1 MVRVSTKSLR
11 KFLGGAGPV
20 VALGLLML
28 AFLTL
33 MSSATEN
40 SARFGQTYSAL
51 LIINTFGL
59 LVLAGLI
66 AWNLYELLHQVH
78 RRAPGA
84 RLTVR
89 MVTRFVLLSVT
100 PVLVVYYFS
109 LQFIQRG
116 IDSWFDVRIE
126 RALENALE
134 LGRTALGMRM
144 RELLRQ
150 TDAMAAELSDTTGQ
164 RAAVRLDDD
173 RRQSGATEL
182 TLMTDRGH
190 IIALSQAN
198 AVSIIPHRPS
208 EAMLLQMRQSQNY
221 IGLDALDDEGLHA
234 RVMVAVPDPVTGTAT
249 SSRILQALFPITER
263 LDTLAEQVQ
272 GAYAQYRE
280 LAYLRKPLKISF
292 TLTLSLV
299 LLLSVL
305 TAVWAAFF
313 SARRL
318 VAPLRDLVQGTQAV
332 AEGDYGTRLPKAS
345 KDEVGFLTESFNT
358 MTRKLALARDETRRS
373 QQQLEAQ
380 RTYLE
385 AVLARLSS
393 GVVTLDHE
401 LRVITA
407 NDAAR
412 QILGVDLDPQVGKT
426 LSAIS
431 EAHPNLRPFTE
442 VLSSQPRDTVHDWR
456 AEVTLLNANGRQ
468 VLMCRGTRLLA
479 ANELLP
485 GHVVVFDDVTA
496 LIQAER
502 NAAWSEVARRLAH
515 EIKNPL
521 TPIQLSAER
530 LRHKY
535 LRKMPAE
542 ETAVLDNL
550 TRTIIQQVESMK
562 NMVNAFSDYA
572 RSPRMRPMPL
582 DLTALLSDV
591 IELYRA
597 GRGEDVIRTQL
608 AERLPLVTADP
619 DRLRQALHNLIKNAL
634 EAGAAGAQ
642 PTVWIESGCTSDVTG
657 QYIEVRIRDEGGGF
671 PENIFEH
678 VFEPYVTTKPEG
690 SGLGLAIVKKIV
702 EEHGGTVWAE
712 NNPQGGA
719 SVAMRFPAAAG
730 GATQTVSP
738 LAAPGG
744 AFDPSSY
751 PPKLDAR
758 RTTPMTGGIRE
769 KLL

>member
-1 MVRVSTKSLR
+1 M
-11 KFLGGAGPV
+11 

-40 SARFGQTYSAL
+40 SDRFGQTYSAL

-59 LVLAGLI
+59 LVLAALI
-66 AWNLYELLHQVH
+66 AWNLYELLHQVQ

-126 RALENALE
+126 HALENALE

-150 TDAMAAELSDTTGQ
+150 TEALAAELSDATGQ
-164 RAAVRLDDD
+164 QAAVRLDDA
-173 RRQSGATEL
+173 RRRSGATEL
-182 TLMTDRGH
+182 TLMTDSGH
-190 IIALSQAN
+190 IIALSQTNPA
-198 AVSIIPHRPS
+198 SIIPHRPS
-208 EAMLLQMRQSQNY
+208 EAILLQMRQAKNY
-221 IGLDALDDEGLHA
+221 IGLDPLDDEGLHA
-234 RVMVAVPDPVTGTAT
+234 RVVVSIPNSAASSAT
-249 SSRILQALFPITER
+249 PPRILQALYPITER
-263 LDTLAEQVQ
+263 LNTLAEQVQ
-272 GAYAQYRE
+272 AAYAQYRE

-332 AEGDYGTRLPKAS
+332 AEGDYGRRLPKAT
-345 KDEVGFLTESFNT
+345 KDEVGFLTDSFNT

-393 GVVTLDHE
+393 GVVTLDHA

-407 NDAAR
+407 NDAAQ
-412 QILGVDLDPQVGKT
+412 QILGVDLDPQVGRS

-431 EAHPNLRPFTE
+431 EAYPNLRPFTE

-456 AEVTLLNANGRQ
+456 AEVALLGANGRQ

-521 TPIQLSAER
+521 TPIQLAAER

-535 LRKMPAE
+535 LRKMPPA

-550 TRTIIQQVESMK
+550 TRTIVQQVESMK
-562 NMVNAFSDYA
+562 SMVNAFSDYA

-582 DLTALLSDV
+582 DLTKLILDV
-591 IELYRA
+591 VELYRA

-608 AERLPLVTADP
+608 AERLPLIAADP

-634 EAGAAGAQ
+634 EAGAAEAY
-642 PTVWIESGCTSDVTG
+642 PTVSIESECISEAAG
-657 QYIEVRIRDEGGGF
+657 QYVEVRVRDSGSGF
-671 PENIFEH
+671 PENILEH

-702 EEHGGTVWAE
+702 EEHGGTVWAA
-712 NNPQGGA
+712 NDPQGGA
-719 SVAMRFPAAAG
+719 SVTMRFPVAADGTMAIVSSPSAAAG
-730 GATQTVSP
+730 GT
-738 LAAPGG
+738 L
-744 AFDPSSY
+744 DRSSH
-751 PPKLDAR
+751 PALDAR
-758 RTTPMTGGIRE
+758 RPTQMMTGGIRE

>member
-1 MVRVSTKSLR
+1 ML
-11 KFLGGAGPV
+11 
-20 VALGLLML
+20 ALGVLML

-51 LIINTFGL
+51 LLINTLGL

-66 AWNLYELLHQVH
+66 AWNLYELLQQVH
-78 RRAPGA
+78 QRAPGA

-100 PVLVVYYFS
+100 PVVVVYYFS
-109 LQFIQRG
+109 LQFIHRG

-126 RALENALE
+126 QALENALE

-150 TDAMAAELSDTTGQ
+150 TEAMAVELSDTTAQ
-164 RAAVRLDDD
+164 PAPVRLDEA
-173 RRQSGATEL
+173 RQRSGATEL
-182 TLMTDRGH
+182 TLMSDSGH
-190 IIALSQAN
+190 IIALSQAST
-198 AVSIIPHRPS
+198 ASIIPHRPS
-208 EAMLLQMRQSQNY
+208 EAILLQLRQSNNY
-221 IGLDALDDEGLHA
+221 IGLDTLDDEGLHA
-234 RVMVAVPDPVTGTAT
+234 RVVVAVPGPIGAGTD
-249 SSRILQALFPITER
+249 SRRILQALFPITER
-263 LDTLAEQVQ
+263 LNSLAEQIQ

-299 LLLSVL
+299 LLLSLL

-318 VAPLRDLVQGTQAV
+318 VAPLRDLVQGTRAV
-332 AEGDYGTRLPKAS
+332 AEGDYETRLPKAS
-345 KDEVGFLTESFNT
+345 KDEIGFLMDSFNI

-412 QILGVDLDPQVGKT
+412 QILGVDLDLQIGQA
-426 LSAIS
+426 LSAVS

-442 VLSSQPRDTVHDWR
+442 VLSSQPQDTVHDWR
-456 AEVTLLNANGRQ
+456 AEITLLGANGRQ

-502 NAAWSEVARRLAH
+502 NAAWGEVARRLAH

-535 LRKMPAE
+535 LRKLPSQ
-542 ETAVLDNL
+542 ETGVLDNL

-572 RSPRMRPMPL
+572 RSPRMRPMPV
-582 DLTALLSDV
+582 DLTALISDV

-597 GRGEDVIRTQL
+597 GRREDVIRTQL
-608 AERLPLVTADP
+608 TERLPLIAADP
-619 DRLRQALHNLIKNAL
+619 DRLRQALHNLVKNAL
-634 EAGAAGAQ
+634 EAGAQEGQ
-642 PTVWIESGCTSDVTG
+642 PTVWVESGYTQDITG
-657 QYIEVRIRDEGGGF
+657 QYIEVRVRDNGSGF
-671 PENIFEH
+671 PDNILEH

-719 SVAMRFPAAAG
+719 SVTMRFPVAAVD
-730 GATQTVSP
+730 GATPKMSSP
-738 LAAPGG
+738 AAPET
-744 AFDPSSY
+744 AHDRTSS
-751 PPKLDAR
+751 PTLEAR
-758 RTTPMTGGIRE
+758 RPSQTTGGIRE

>member
-1 MVRVSTKSLR
+1 MV
-11 KFLGGAGPV
+11 
-20 VALGLLML
+20 LGLLML
-28 AFLTL
+28 ASLAL
-33 MSSATEN
+33 MSDATES
-40 SARFGQTYSAL
+40 SARFGQTYAAL
-51 LIINTFGL
+51 LITNVVGL

-66 AWNLYELLHQVH
+66 AWNLYELVHQVRH
-78 RRAPGA
+78 RAPGA

-89 MVTRFVLLSVT
+89 LVTRFVLLSVT

-109 LQFIQRG
+109 LQFIHRS

-126 RALENALE
+126 LALEHALE
-134 LGRTALGMRM
+134 LGRTALGMRT

-150 TDAMAAELSDTTGQ
+150 TEEIAAQLSETVD
-164 RAAVRLDDD
+164 RAAAVQLDDA
-173 RRQSGATEL
+173 RQRSAATEL
-182 TLMTDRGH
+182 TLMTDNGR
-190 IIALSQAN
+190 IIALSQTSN
-198 AVSIIPHRPS
+198 GSIVPHRPHP
-208 EAMLLQMRQSQNY
+208 AILLQMRQARNY
-221 IGLDALDDEGLHA
+221 IGLEPLDDEGLHV
-234 RVMVAVPDPVTGTAT
+234 RVVVAVPDPVAATTAR
-249 SSRILQALFPITER
+249 SRILQALFPVTER
-263 LDTLAEQVQ
+263 LNTLAEQIQV
-272 GAYAQYRE
+272 AYAEYRE

-292 TLTLSLV
+292 TLALSLV

-318 VAPLRDLVQGTQAV
+318 VEPLRDLVEGTRAV
-332 AEGDYGTRLPKAS
+332 AQGDYGTRLARAS
-345 KDEVGFLTESFNT
+345 QDELGFLTESFNT
-358 MTRKLALARDETRRS
+358 MTRKLARARDETRRS
-373 QQQLEAQ
+373 QRQLEAQ

-393 GVVTLDHE
+393 GVITLDHE
-401 LRVITA
+401 LRLITA
-407 NDAAR
+407 NDAAK
-412 QILGVDLDPQVGKT
+412 QILGVHLDPQIGQT
-426 LSAIS
+426 LNAIS
-431 EAHPNLRPFTE
+431 EAHPPLHPLTE
-442 VLSSQPRDTVHDWR
+442 VLRSQPKDTVDDWR
-456 AEVTLLNANGRQ
+456 AEVNLLTANGRQ

-530 LRHKY
+530 LRRKY
-535 LRKMPAE
+535 LHKMPAE

-572 RSPRMRPMPL
+572 RTPRMRPIPL
-582 DLTALLSDV
+582 DLSSLISDV

-597 GRGEDVIRTQL
+597 GREEEVIRTRL
-608 AERLPLVTADP
+608 AKRLPLITADP

-634 EAGAAGAQ
+634 EAGPPEAQ
-642 PTVWIESGCTSDVTG
+642 PRVWIESDYRSDVSG
-657 QYIEVRIRDEGGGF
+657 PSIEVRVRDEGKGF
-671 PENIFEH
+671 PESILEQ

-702 EEHGGTVWAE
+702 EEHGGTVWAQ

-719 SVAMRFPAAAG
+719 SVTMRFPVAG
-730 GATQTVSP
+730 DGVTQGLP
-738 LAAPGG
+738 FPAAPGE
-744 AFDPSSY
+744 P
-751 PPKLDAR
+751 LDAASR
-758 RTTPMTGGIRE
+758 PTLEADKRHHSVPSPPGAGERARVRG
-769 KLL
+769 

>member
-1 MVRVSTKSLR
+1 
-11 KFLGGAGPV
+11 LGGAGPV

-51 LIINTFGL
+51 LIINTLGL

-100 PVLVVYYFS
+100 PVVVVYYFS
-109 LQFIQRG
+109 IQFIHRG

-126 RALENALE
+126 RAMENALE
-134 LGRTALGMRM
+134 LGRSALGMRM

-150 TDAMAAELSDTTGQ
+150 TEAIAAELSNATGHST
-164 RAAVRLDDD
+164 AVHLDEA
-173 RRQSGATEL
+173 RRRSGATEL
-182 TLMTDRGH
+182 TLMTDSGH
-190 IIALSQAN
+190 IIALSQADST
-198 AVSIIPHRPS
+198 SIIPHRPS
-208 EAMLLQMRQSQNY
+208 EAILLQMRQSKNY
-221 IGLDALDDEGLHA
+221 IGLDPLDDEGLHA
-234 RVMVAVPDPVTGTAT
+234 RVVVAVPDPVAATAT
-249 SSRILQALFPITER
+249 SSRVLQALFPIAER
-263 LDTLAEQVQ
+263 LNLLAEQIQ
-272 GAYAQYRE
+272 AAYAQYRE

-332 AEGDYGTRLPKAS
+332 AQGDYGTRLPKAS

-407 NDAAR
+407 NDAAQ
-412 QILGVDLDPQVGKT
+412 QILGVDLDLQIGKA
-426 LSAIS
+426 LNSVS
-431 EAHPNLRPFTE
+431 EAYPNLRPFTE
-442 VLSSQPRDTVHDWR
+442 VLSSQPQDTVHDWR
-456 AEVTLLNANGRQ
+456 AEITLLSANGRQ

-535 LRKMPAE
+535 LRKLPSG

-562 NMVNAFSDYA
+562 SMVNAFSDYA

-582 DLTALLSDV
+582 DLTALILDV
-591 IELYRA
+591 VELYRT
-597 GRGEDVIRTQL
+597 GRGEDVIRTRL
-608 AERLPLVTADP
+608 ADRLPLITADP
-619 DRLRQALHNLIKNAL
+619 DRLRQALHNLVKNGL
-634 EAGAAGAQ
+634 EAGPRGAQ
-642 PTVWIESGCTSDVTG
+642 PAVSIESSCTSEATG
-657 QYIEVRIRDEGGGF
+657 QYVEVRVCDEGDGF
-671 PENIFEH
+671 PENILEH

-702 EEHGGTVWAE
+702 EEHGGTVLAE

-719 SVAMRFPAAAG
+719 SVTMRFPAAAEG
-730 GATQTVSP
+730 MTQTVSP
-738 LAAPGG
+738 SPPPAGG
-744 AFDPSSY
+744 AAFDPTSR
-751 PPKLDAR
+751 PKIDAR
-758 RTTPMTGGIRE
+758 RPTQTTGGIRE